1 VSAQPAIGVIVADDH
16 PLFRLGLVVVLR
28 QHGFDVVGQ
37 SGRGDDVLELVDRH
51 RPRLVLLD
59 VRMPGL
65 DGLEVCRQLSE
76 RWPALRSV
84 ILTTFDEPA
93 VRAAAYEAGAA
104 AFFGKQTQ
112 PDANARWCR
121 RLVDEP
127 RLRLLRPTAVVP
139 SLSPRERQVLGLMER
154 GLSNK
159 AIATSLAISPE
170 TVKDHCGRIFG
181 KFGTR
186 DRMATV
192 HRAHELGFFATL
204 DPDPA
209 EGGAP
214 P

>member
-1 VSAQPAIGVIVADDH
+1 VNPRPAIGVVVADDH

-28 QHGFDVVGQ
+28 EHGFDVIGQ
-37 SGRGDDVLELVDRH
+37 SGRGDEVLELVDRH

-59 VRMPGL
+59 VRMPGM
-65 DGLEVCRQLSE
+65 DGLEVCRRLTA
-76 RWPALRSV
+76 RWPAIRSV

-93 VRAAAYEAGAA
+93 VRAAAHEAGAA
-104 AFFGKQTQ
+104 AFFGKETQ
-112 PDANARWCR
+112 PDEIARWCR

-139 SLSPRERQVLGLMER
+139 ALSRRERQVLALLEQ

-170 TVKDHCGRIFG
+170 TVKDHCARIFG
-181 KFGTR
+181 KFGTG

-192 HRAHELGFFATL
+192 HRAHELGFFTT
-204 DPDPA
+204 PDANPA
-209 EGGAP
+209 DGGATP
-214 P
+214 